1 MSENNRNSIEKC
13 RKKLPQF
20 TTMNVIDGQAGLVIY
35 SSLIFYSLTIDN
47 ILNIIVLLILAG
59 VSIAMLT
66 GDNGILKQASDSK
79 IETAVATVKEQL
91 KLLQGEKIIQGEK
104 VTPET
109 LLSEGKARRTVQLG
123 ENDKYYMY
131 YALKEN
137 LLEGMQGL
145 GKGDLISLKD
155 VFLIDDDL
163 NVKYIASN
171 GKEYGDQI
179 SKKILEDETE
189 IRFSSKAFSE
199 YISKISGVAEDEM
212 KFKWMRNQ
220 TSLVIAD
227 PEVDSLQDLVF
238 FPNLITLKIGND
250 HSGKTAPN
258 IVSLEG
264 IENCTKL
271 TNITIIYGPDK
282 DYKALSKLKNLKNFI
297 KYGGR
302 DYEEIIRNL
311 AVNNSIEGLTISGQD
326 MRSMDLI
333 KKLINLKS
341 LTLNNCEIVKI
352 EGLEKMKQLK
362 SLSLETNK
370 IKVIEGLENL
380 INLEKLDLYNN
391 KIVDI
396 TPISVNSSI
405 KELNLLKNPDIDGNR
420 NNYTGERL
428 EALNKI
434 GEILDRG
441 GIIYI
446 DIGQIKLFN
455 NYKEL
460 DLSYQGLETLEPLE
474 GITELKKLDL
484 PGNRL
489 TLEDVKS
496 QEILKNIKNLE
507 ILNLNNNKIT
517 NIKVI
522 NQLNNLKHLYLLG
535 NNNIIELKQIEDIIS
550 NLDVLQVSTESL
562 KTILNCDVNKIT
574 TLNIMGS
581 QLTEI
586 PDLSKLTKLSKLN
599 IGTNPNISNFDIL
612 SKAINLTY
620 LSMSNNNLHGRMLD
634 FTKLINLVYLDLSN
648 NTLWSEELEN
658 LKVLKNNT
666 NLTINLSNNSIIDA
680 TALLEL
686 NPNTKINLTG
696 NVNLLQESKDK
707 LKERFGNN
715 VSF

>member
-1 MSENNRNSIEKC
+1 
-13 RKKLPQF
+13 
-20 TTMNVIDGQAGLVIY
+20 
-35 SSLIFYSLTIDN
+35 
-47 ILNIIVLLILAG
+47 
-59 VSIAMLT
+59 MLT
-66 GDNGILKQASDSK
+66 GDNGILNQANDSK
-79 IETAVATVKEQL
+79 IETAVGTVKEQI
-91 KLLQGEKIIQGEK
+91 KLLQGEKIIQEEK

-109 LLSEGKARRTVQLG
+109 LLAEGKSRRTVQVG

-137 LLEGMQGL
+137 SLEGMQGL
-145 GKGDLISLKD
+145 GKGDLTSLKD
-155 VFLIDDDL
+155 VFLIDDDF

-620 LSMSNNNLHGRMLD
+620 LSMSNNNLHGRMID

>member
-1 MSENNRNSIEKC
+1 MKTKVNERQKGIT
-13 RKKLPQF
+13 L
-20 TTMNVIDGQAGLVIY
+20 IALVI
-35 SSLIFYSLTIDN
+35 T
-47 ILNIIVLLILAG
+47 IIVLLILAG

-66 GDNGILKQASDSK
+66 GDNGILIQASDSK
-79 IETAVATVKEQL
+79 IETAVGTVKEQI

-109 LLSEGKARRTVQLG
+109 LLAEGKVKRTVQAE

-137 LLEGMQGL
+137 SLEGMQGL
-145 GKGDLISLKD
+145 GKGDLTNLKD

-189 IRFSSKAFSE
+189 IKFSSKAFSE
-199 YISKISGVAEDEM
+199 YISKISGVAEEEM
-212 KFKWMRNQ
+212 KFKWMKNQ

-227 PEVDSLQDLVF
+227 PEVDSLQDLAF

-258 IVSLEG
+258 IVSLDG

-620 LSMSNNNLHGRMLD
+620 LSMSNNNLHGRMID

-696 NVNLLQESKDK
+696 NVNLSQESKDK

>member
-1 MSENNRNSIEKC
+1 MKTKVNERQKGIT
-13 RKKLPQF
+13 L
-20 TTMNVIDGQAGLVIY
+20 IALVI
-35 SSLIFYSLTIDN
+35 T
-47 ILNIIVLLILAG
+47 IIVLLILAG

-66 GDNGILKQASDSK
+66 GDNGILNQANDSK
-79 IETAVATVKEQL
+79 IETAVGTVKEQI
-91 KLLQGEKIIQGEK
+91 KSSQGEKIIQEEK

-137 LLEGMQGL
+137 SLEGMQGL

-189 IRFSSKAFSE
+189 IKFSSKAFSE
-199 YISKISGVAEDEM
+199 YISKISGVAEEEM
-212 KFKWMRNQ
+212 KFKWMKNQ

-227 PEVDSLQDLVF
+227 PEVDSLQDLAF

-258 IVSLEG
+258 IVSLDG

-620 LSMSNNNLHGRMLD
+620 LSMSNNNLHGRMID

-696 NVNLLQESKDK
+696 NVNLSQESKDK
-707 LKERFGNN
+707 LKEGFGNN

>member
-1 MSENNRNSIEKC
+1 MKTKVNERQKGIT
-13 RKKLPQF
+13 L
-20 TTMNVIDGQAGLVIY
+20 IALVI
-35 SSLIFYSLTIDN
+35 T
-47 ILNIIVLLILAG
+47 IIVLLILAG

-66 GDNGILKQASDSK
+66 GDNGILNQANDSK
-79 IETAVATVKEQL
+79 IETAVGTVKEQI
-91 KLLQGEKIIQGEK
+91 KLLQGEKIIQEEK

-109 LLSEGKARRTVQLG
+109 LLAEGKARRTVQVG

-137 LLEGMQGL
+137 SLEGMQGL
-145 GKGDLISLKD
+145 GKGDLTNLKD

-189 IRFSSKAFSE
+189 IKFSSKAFSE
-199 YISKISGVAEDEM
+199 YISKISGVAEEEM
-212 KFKWMRNQ
+212 KFKWMKNQ

-227 PEVDSLQDLVF
+227 PEVDSLQDLAF

-258 IVSLEG
+258 IVSLDG

-620 LSMSNNNLHGRMLD
+620 LSMSNNNLHGRMID

-696 NVNLLQESKDK
+696 NVNLSQESKDK

>member
-1 MSENNRNSIEKC
+1 
-13 RKKLPQF
+13 
-20 TTMNVIDGQAGLVIY
+20 
-35 SSLIFYSLTIDN
+35 
-47 ILNIIVLLILAG
+47 
-59 VSIAMLT
+59 
-66 GDNGILKQASDSK
+66 
-79 IETAVATVKEQL
+79 
-91 KLLQGEKIIQGEK
+91 
-104 VTPET
+104 
-109 LLSEGKARRTVQLG
+109 
-123 ENDKYYMY
+123 MY

-137 LLEGMQGL
+137 SLEGMQGL

-189 IRFSSKAFSE
+189 IKFSSKAFSE
-199 YISKISGVAEDEM
+199 YISKISGVAEEEM
-212 KFKWMRNQ
+212 KFKWMKNQ

-227 PEVDSLQDLVF
+227 PEVDSLQDLAF

-258 IVSLEG
+258 IVSLDG

-620 LSMSNNNLHGRMLD
+620 LSMSNNNLHGRMID

-696 NVNLLQESKDK
+696 NVNLSQESKDK

>member
-1 MSENNRNSIEKC
+1 MKTKVNERQKGIT
-13 RKKLPQF
+13 L
-20 TTMNVIDGQAGLVIY
+20 IALVI
-35 SSLIFYSLTIDN
+35 T
-47 ILNIIVLLILAG
+47 IIVLLILAG

-66 GDNGILKQASDSK
+66 GDNGILNQANDSK
-79 IETAVATVKEQL
+79 IETAVGTVKEQI
-91 KLLQGEKIIQGEK
+91 KLLQGEKIIQEEK

-137 LLEGMQGL
+137 SLEGMQGL

-199 YISKISGVAEDEM
+199 YISKISGVAEEEM
-212 KFKWMRNQ
+212 KFKWMKNQ

-227 PEVDSLQDLVF
+227 PEVDSLQDLAF

-258 IVSLEG
+258 IVSLDG

-620 LSMSNNNLHGRMLD
+620 LSMSNNNLHGRMID

-696 NVNLLQESKDK
+696 NVNLSQESKDK

>member
-1 MSENNRNSIEKC
+1 MKTKVNERQQGI
-13 RKKLPQF
+13 
-20 TTMNVIDGQAGLVIY
+20 TIIALVI
-35 SSLIFYSLTIDN
+35 T
-47 ILNIIVLLILAG
+47 IIVLLILAG

-79 IETAVATVKEQL
+79 IETAVGTVKEQI
-91 KLLQGEKIIQGEK
+91 KSSQGEKIIQEEK

-137 LLEGMQGL
+137 SLEGMQGL

-199 YISKISGVAEDEM
+199 YISKISGVAEEEM
-212 KFKWMRNQ
+212 KFKWMKNQ

-227 PEVDSLQDLVF
+227 PEVDSLQDLAF

-250 HSGKTAPN
+250 HSGKKAPN
-258 IVSLEG
+258 IVSLDG

-620 LSMSNNNLHGRMLD
+620 LSMSNNNLHGRMID

-696 NVNLLQESKDK
+696 NVNLSQESKDK

>member
-1 MSENNRNSIEKC
+1 MN
-13 RKKLPQF
+13 KKIKKYERGITL
-20 TTMNVIDGQAGLVIY
+20 IALVI
-35 SSLIFYSLTIDN
+35 T
-47 ILNIIVLLILAG
+47 IIVLLILAG

-66 GDNGILKQASDSK
+66 GDNGILTQGNNAK
-79 IETAVATVKEQL
+79 IETAVGAVKEQL
-91 KLLQGEKIIQGEK
+91 RLLQIEKRIEEK
-104 VTPET
+104 ELTPEA
-109 LLSEGKARRTVQLG
+109 LLAKGKVSRTVQEK

-131 YALKEN
+131 YSLKEDSF
-137 LLEGMQGL
+137 EAMQGL
-145 GKGDLISLKD
+145 GKGNLTNLKD
-155 VFLIDDDL
+155 IFLIDDEL

-171 GKEYGDQI
+171 GKEYGDEI
-179 SKKILEDETE
+179 KEKILEDETK

-199 YISKISGVAEDEM
+199 YVSKISGVSEDELKFEWM
-212 KFKWMRNQ
+212 KNQ
-220 TSLVIAD
+220 TILTITD

-238 FPNLITLKIGND
+238 FPNLITLQIGDD
-250 HSGKTAPN
+250 HSGKIAPN
-258 IVSLEG
+258 IVTLDG

-271 TNITIIYGPDK
+271 INITIIQGPDK
-282 DYKALSKLKNLKNFI
+282 DCKALSKLENLKKFT

-311 AVNNSIEGLTISGQD
+311 AANNSIEELTISGQN
-326 MRSMDLI
+326 MKSMECV
-333 KKLINLKS
+333 KNLINLKS

-362 SLSLETNK
+362 FLALETNK

-380 INLEKLDLYNN
+380 MNLEKLDLYNN

-405 KELNLLKNPDIDGNR
+405 KELNLAKNPDIDGNR

-434 GEILDRG
+434 GGILDRG

-460 DLSYQGLETLEPLE
+460 GLAYQGLETLEPLD
-474 GITELKKLDL
+474 GMTELKKLNL

-489 TLEDVKS
+489 TLEDDKS
-496 QEILKNIKNLE
+496 QEILQNMKNLK
-507 ILNLNNNKIT
+507 ILNLDNNKIT
-517 NIKVI
+517 NIKAI
-522 NQLNNLKHLYLLG
+522 NKLDNLKHLYLLG
-535 NNNIIELKQIEDIIS
+535 DNNIVELKQIEDIIS
-550 NLDVLQVSTESL
+550 NLDLLKVSTESL
-562 KTILNCDVNKIT
+562 KTILNCDENKIT
-574 TLNIMGS
+574 TLNLMGS

-586 PDLSKLTKLSKLN
+586 PDLSKLTKLSKVN
-599 IGTNPNISNFDIL
+599 ISSNPNTSNFDML
-612 SKAINLTY
+612 SKTISLTY
-620 LSMSNNNLHGRMLD
+620 LSMSNNNLHGRMID
-634 FTKLINLVYLDLSN
+634 FAKLTNLVYLDLSN

-666 NLTINLSNNSIIDA
+666 NLTINLSNNAIIDA

-696 NVNLLQESKDK
+696 NINLSQESKDK
-707 LKERFGNN
+707 LKSKFGNN
-715 VSF
+715 VTF

>member
-1 MSENNRNSIEKC
+1 MKTKVNERQQGI
-13 RKKLPQF
+13 
-20 TTMNVIDGQAGLVIY
+20 TIIALVI
-35 SSLIFYSLTIDN
+35 T
-47 ILNIIVLLILAG
+47 IIVLLILAG

-66 GDNGILKQASDSK
+66 GDNGILNQANDSK
-79 IETAVATVKEQL
+79 IETAVGTVKEQI
-91 KLLQGEKIIQGEK
+91 KSSQGEKIIQEEK

-137 LLEGMQGL
+137 SLEGMQGL

-199 YISKISGVAEDEM
+199 YISKISGVAEEEM
-212 KFKWMRNQ
+212 KFKWMKNQ

-227 PEVDSLQDLVF
+227 PEVDSLQDLAF

-258 IVSLEG
+258 IVSLDG

-620 LSMSNNNLHGRMLD
+620 LSMSNNNLHGRMID

-696 NVNLLQESKDK
+696 NVNLSQESKDK

>member
-1 MSENNRNSIEKC
+1 MKTKVNERQKGIT
-13 RKKLPQF
+13 L
-20 TTMNVIDGQAGLVIY
+20 IALVI
-35 SSLIFYSLTIDN
+35 T
-47 ILNIIVLLILAG
+47 IIVLLILAG

-66 GDNGILKQASDSK
+66 GDNGILNQANDSK
-79 IETAVATVKEQL
+79 IETAVGTVKEQI
-91 KLLQGEKIIQGEK
+91 KLLQGEKIIQEEK

-109 LLSEGKARRTVQLG
+109 LLAEGKARRTVQVG

-137 LLEGMQGL
+137 SLEGMQGL
-145 GKGDLISLKD
+145 GKGDLTNLKD
-155 VFLIDDDL
+155 VFLIDDDF

-199 YISKISGVAEDEM
+199 YISKISGVAEGEM
-212 KFKWMRNQ
+212 KFKWMKNQ

-227 PEVDSLQDLVF
+227 PEVDSLQDLAF

-405 KELNLLKNPDIDGNR
+405 KELNLLKNPDMDGNR

-620 LSMSNNNLHGRMLD
+620 LSMSNNNLHGRMID

>member
-1 MSENNRNSIEKC
+1 MKTKVNERQQGI
-13 RKKLPQF
+13 
-20 TTMNVIDGQAGLVIY
+20 TIIALVI
-35 SSLIFYSLTIDN
+35 T
-47 ILNIIVLLILAG
+47 IIVLLILAG

-66 GDNGILKQASDSK
+66 GDNGILNQANDSK
-79 IETAVATVKEQL
+79 IETAVGTVKEQI
-91 KLLQGEKIIQGEK
+91 KSSQGEKIIQEEK

-137 LLEGMQGL
+137 SLEGMQGL

-199 YISKISGVAEDEM
+199 YISKISGVAEEEM
-212 KFKWMRNQ
+212 KFKWMKNQ

-227 PEVDSLQDLVF
+227 PEVDSLQDLAF

-258 IVSLEG
+258 IVSLDG

-620 LSMSNNNLHGRMLD
+620 LSMSNNNLHGRMID

-666 NLTINLSNNSIIDA
+666 NLTINLENNSIINA

-686 NPNTKINLTG
+686 NPSTKIKLKG
-696 NVNLLQESKDK
+696 NVNLSQESKDK

>member
-1 MSENNRNSIEKC
+1 MNKKIL
-13 RKKLPQF
+13 RKERG
-20 TTMNVIDGQAGLVIY
+20 I
-35 SSLIFYSLTIDN
+35 TI
-47 ILNIIVLLILAG
+47 IALGITIIVLLIIAG

-66 GDNGILKQASDSK
+66 GDNGILNQANDSK
-79 IETAVATVKEQL
+79 IETAVGTVKEQL

-104 VTPET
+104 VTPEI
-109 LLSEGKARRTVQLG
+109 LLAEGKVRRTVQLG

-137 LLEGMQGL
+137 SVEGMQGL
-145 GKGDLISLKD
+145 GKGDLTSLQD

-199 YISKISGVAEDEM
+199 YISKISGVAEEEM
-212 KFKWMRNQ
+212 KFKWMKNQ

-227 PEVDSLQDLVF
+227 PEVDSLQDLAF

-258 IVSLEG
+258 IVSLDG

-620 LSMSNNNLHGRMLD
+620 LSMSNNNLHGRMID

-696 NVNLLQESKDK
+696 NVNLSQESKDK

>member
-1 MSENNRNSIEKC
+1 MKTKVNERQKGIT
-13 RKKLPQF
+13 L
-20 TTMNVIDGQAGLVIY
+20 IALVI
-35 SSLIFYSLTIDN
+35 T
-47 ILNIIVLLILAG
+47 IIVLLILAG

-66 GDNGILKQASDSK
+66 GDNGILNQVNDSK
-79 IETAVATVKEQL
+79 IETAVGTVKEQL

-104 VTPET
+104 VTPEI
-109 LLSEGKARRTVQLG
+109 LLAEGKVRRTVQLG

-137 LLEGMQGL
+137 SVEGMQGL
-145 GKGDLISLKD
+145 GKGDLTSLQD

-199 YISKISGVAEDEM
+199 YISKISGVAEEEM
-212 KFKWMRNQ
+212 KFKWMKNQ

-227 PEVDSLQDLVF
+227 PEVDSLQDLAF

-258 IVSLEG
+258 IVSLDG

-620 LSMSNNNLHGRMLD
+620 LSMSNNNLHGRMID

-696 NVNLLQESKDK
+696 NVNLSQESKDK

>member
-1 MSENNRNSIEKC
+1 MKTKVNERQKGIT
-13 RKKLPQF
+13 L
-20 TTMNVIDGQAGLVIY
+20 IALVI
-35 SSLIFYSLTIDN
+35 T
-47 ILNIIVLLILAG
+47 IIVLLILAG

-66 GDNGILKQASDSK
+66 GDNGILNQANDSK
-79 IETAVATVKEQL
+79 IETAVGTVKEQL

-109 LLSEGKARRTVQLG
+109 LLAEGKVKRTVQAE

-137 LLEGMQGL
+137 SLEGMQGL
-145 GKGDLISLKD
+145 GKGDLTSLKD

-163 NVKYIASN
+163 NVRYIASN

-199 YISKISGVAEDEM
+199 YISKISGVAEEEM
-212 KFKWMRNQ
+212 KFKWMKNQ

-227 PEVDSLQDLVF
+227 PEVDSLQDLAF

-258 IVSLEG
+258 IVSLDG

-620 LSMSNNNLHGRMLD
+620 LSMSNNNLHGRMID

-696 NVNLLQESKDK
+696 NVNLSQESKDK

>member
-1 MSENNRNSIEKC
+1 MKTKVNERQQGI
-13 RKKLPQF
+13 
-20 TTMNVIDGQAGLVIY
+20 TIIALVI
-35 SSLIFYSLTIDN
+35 T
-47 ILNIIVLLILAG
+47 IIVLLILAG

-66 GDNGILKQASDSK
+66 GDNGILNQANDSK
-79 IETAVATVKEQL
+79 IETAVGTVKEQL

-104 VTPET
+104 VTPEI
-109 LLSEGKARRTVQLG
+109 LLAEGKVKRTVQAE

-137 LLEGMQGL
+137 SLEGMQGL

-199 YISKISGVAEDEM
+199 YISKISGVAEEEM
-212 KFKWMRNQ
+212 KFKWMKNQ

-227 PEVDSLQDLVF
+227 PEVDSLQDLAF

-258 IVSLEG
+258 IVSLDG

-620 LSMSNNNLHGRMLD
+620 LSMSNNNLHGRMID

-666 NLTINLSNNSIIDA
+666 NLTINLENNSIINA

-686 NPNTKINLTG
+686 NPSTKIKLKG
-696 NVNLLQESKDK
+696 NVNLSQESKDK

>member
-1 MSENNRNSIEKC
+1 MKTKVNERQKGIT
-13 RKKLPQF
+13 L
-20 TTMNVIDGQAGLVIY
+20 IALVI
-35 SSLIFYSLTIDN
+35 T
-47 ILNIIVLLILAG
+47 IIVLLILAG

-66 GDNGILKQASDSK
+66 GDNGILNQANDSK
-79 IETAVATVKEQL
+79 IETAVGTVKEQI
-91 KLLQGEKIIQGEK
+91 KSSQGEKIIQEEK

-137 LLEGMQGL
+137 SLEGMQGL

-189 IRFSSKAFSE
+189 IKFSSKAFSE
-199 YISKISGVAEDEM
+199 YISKISGVAEEEM
-212 KFKWMRNQ
+212 KFKWMKNQ

-227 PEVDSLQDLVF
+227 PEVDSLQDLAF

-258 IVSLEG
+258 IVSLDG

-620 LSMSNNNLHGRMLD
+620 LSMSNNNLHGRMID

-696 NVNLLQESKDK
+696 NVNLSQESKDK

>member
-1 MSENNRNSIEKC
+1 
-13 RKKLPQF
+13 
-20 TTMNVIDGQAGLVIY
+20 
-35 SSLIFYSLTIDN
+35 
-47 ILNIIVLLILAG
+47 
-59 VSIAMLT
+59 MLT
-66 GDNGILKQASDSK
+66 GDNGILMQASDSK
-79 IETAVATVKEQL
+79 IETAVGTVKEQL
-91 KLLQGEKIIQGEK
+91 KLLQGEKIIQEEK

-137 LLEGMQGL
+137 SLEGMQGL

-189 IRFSSKAFSE
+189 IKFSSKAFSE
-199 YISKISGVAEDEM
+199 YISKISGVAEEEM
-212 KFKWMRNQ
+212 KFKWMKNQ

-227 PEVDSLQDLVF
+227 PEVDSLQDLAF

-258 IVSLEG
+258 IVSLDG

-620 LSMSNNNLHGRMLD
+620 LSMSNNNLHGRMID

-696 NVNLLQESKDK
+696 NVNLSQESKDK

>member
-1 MSENNRNSIEKC
+1 MKTKVNERQKGIT
-13 RKKLPQF
+13 L
-20 TTMNVIDGQAGLVIY
+20 IALVI
-35 SSLIFYSLTIDN
+35 T
-47 ILNIIVLLILAG
+47 IIVLLILAG

-66 GDNGILKQASDSK
+66 GDNGILNQANDSK
-79 IETAVATVKEQL
+79 IETAVGTVKEQI
-91 KLLQGEKIIQGEK
+91 KLLQGEKIIQEEK

-109 LLSEGKARRTVQLG
+109 LLAEGKARRTVQVG

-137 LLEGMQGL
+137 SLEGMQGL
-145 GKGDLISLKD
+145 GKGDLTNLKD
-155 VFLIDDDL
+155 VFLIDDDF

-199 YISKISGVAEDEM
+199 YISKISGVAEEEM
-212 KFKWMRNQ
+212 KFKWMKNQ

-258 IVSLEG
+258 IVSLDG

-620 LSMSNNNLHGRMLD
+620 LSMSNNNLHGRMID

-696 NVNLLQESKDK
+696 NVNLSQESKDK

>member
-1 MSENNRNSIEKC
+1 MKTKVNERQQGI
-13 RKKLPQF
+13 
-20 TTMNVIDGQAGLVIY
+20 TIIALVI
-35 SSLIFYSLTIDN
+35 T
-47 ILNIIVLLILAG
+47 IIVLLILAG

-66 GDNGILKQASDSK
+66 GDNGILNQANDSK
-79 IETAVATVKEQL
+79 IETAVGTVKEQI
-91 KLLQGEKIIQGEK
+91 KSSQGEKIIQEEK

-137 LLEGMQGL
+137 SLEGMQGL

-199 YISKISGVAEDEM
+199 YISKISGVAEEEM
-212 KFKWMRNQ
+212 KFKWMKNQ

-227 PEVDSLQDLVF
+227 PEVDSLQDLAF

-258 IVSLEG
+258 IVSLDG

-620 LSMSNNNLHGRMLD
+620 LSMSNNNLHGRMID

-696 NVNLLQESKDK
+696 NINLSQESKDK
-707 LKERFGNN
+707 LKSRFENN
-715 VSF
+715 VTF

>member
-1 MSENNRNSIEKC
+1 MNTKI
-13 RKKLPQF
+13 KKYERGITL
-20 TTMNVIDGQAGLVIY
+20 IALVI
-35 SSLIFYSLTIDN
+35 T
-47 ILNIIVLLILAG
+47 IIVLLILAG

-66 GDNGILKQASDSK
+66 GDNGILTQGNNAK
-79 IETAVATVKEQL
+79 IETAVGAVKEQL
-91 KLLQGEKIIQGEK
+91 RLLQIEKRIEEK
-104 VTPET
+104 ELTPEA
-109 LLSEGKARRTVQLG
+109 LLAEGKVSRTVQEK

-131 YALKEN
+131 YSLKEDSF
-137 LLEGMQGL
+137 EAMQGL
-145 GKGDLISLKD
+145 GKGNLTNLKD
-155 VFLIDDDL
+155 VFLIDDEL

-171 GKEYGDQI
+171 GKEYGDEI
-179 SKKILEDETE
+179 KEKILEDETK

-199 YISKISGVAEDEM
+199 YVSKISGVSEDELKFEWM
-212 KFKWMRNQ
+212 KNQ
-220 TSLVIAD
+220 TKLTITD

-238 FPNLITLKIGND
+238 FPNLITLQIGDD
-250 HSGKTAPN
+250 HSGKIAPN
-258 IVSLEG
+258 IVTLDG

-271 TNITIIYGPDK
+271 INITIIQGPDK
-282 DYKALSKLKNLKNFI
+282 DCKALSKLENLKKFT

-311 AVNNSIEGLTISGQD
+311 AANNSIEELTISGQN
-326 MRSMDLI
+326 MKSMECV
-333 KKLINLKS
+333 KNLINLKS

-362 SLSLETNK
+362 FLALETNK

-380 INLEKLDLYNN
+380 MNLEKLDLYNN

-620 LSMSNNNLHGRMLD
+620 LSMSNNNLHGRMID

-696 NVNLLQESKDK
+696 NVNLSQESKDK

>member
-1 MSENNRNSIEKC
+1 MKTKVNERQQGI
-13 RKKLPQF
+13 
-20 TTMNVIDGQAGLVIY
+20 TIIALVI
-35 SSLIFYSLTIDN
+35 T
-47 ILNIIVLLILAG
+47 IIVLLILAG

-79 IETAVATVKEQL
+79 IETAVGTVKEQI
-91 KLLQGEKIIQGEK
+91 KSSQGEKIIQEEK

-137 LLEGMQGL
+137 SLEGMQGL
-145 GKGDLISLKD
+145 EKGDLISLKD

-199 YISKISGVAEDEM
+199 YISKISGVAEEEM
-212 KFKWMRNQ
+212 KFKWMKNQ

-227 PEVDSLQDLVF
+227 PEVDSLQDLAF

-258 IVSLEG
+258 IVSLDG

-620 LSMSNNNLHGRMLD
+620 LSMSNNNLHGRMID

-696 NVNLLQESKDK
+696 NVNLSQESKDK

>member
-1 MSENNRNSIEKC
+1 MKTKVNERQKGIT
-13 RKKLPQF
+13 L
-20 TTMNVIDGQAGLVIY
+20 IALVI
-35 SSLIFYSLTIDN
+35 T
-47 ILNIIVLLILAG
+47 IIVLLILAG

-66 GDNGILKQASDSK
+66 GDNGILNQANDSK
-79 IETAVATVKEQL
+79 IETAVGTVKEQL

-104 VTPET
+104 VTPEI
-109 LLSEGKARRTVQLG
+109 LLAEGKVRRTVQLG

-137 LLEGMQGL
+137 SVEGMQGL
-145 GKGDLISLKD
+145 GKGDLTSLQD

-189 IRFSSKAFSE
+189 IKFSSKAFSE
-199 YISKISGVAEDEM
+199 YISKISGVAEGEM
-212 KFKWMRNQ
+212 KFKWMKNQ

-620 LSMSNNNLHGRMLD
+620 LSMSNNNLHGRMID

-696 NVNLLQESKDK
+696 NVNLSQESKDK